1 MNKPSRFLLAAMTVL
16 PSSAVFACATCGCAL
31 SSDAAMGYSSTSGWL
46 VSLQYDYLNQNQLRT
61 GTRSISR
68 AQAAA
73 INDAGG
79 NQEVENGT
87 ATRFTTLGVS
97 YSPSADWNFR
107 LALPYLDRS
116 HSTYGKAGNP
126 LTPDLLSSASYGGL
140 GDARF
145 VTSFQGLLPTNN
157 LGVQLGIK
165 LPTGDYGGPNAAG
178 TGIVGRNP
186 KPFTSGP
193 NSLIPSPGNLV
204 DTSLQLGTGSTDL
217 IVGAYYYQAVSQ
229 DFDAFV
235 NGQFQAAV
243 SHKLDQAGAEFRPGN
258 LATVSFGTRYE
269 ANPDIVP
276 QLQVNITRKSHDQG
290 ALADTTGSAGTVVY
304 LSPGVTA
311 RVGDHETHAYAFLQL
326 PVYRNLQG
334 IQLAPRYAVSV
345 GLTHAF

>member
-1 MNKPSRFLLAAMTVL
+1 MKTRTRILFTALAVL

-31 SSDAAMGYSSTSGWL
+31 SSDAAMGYSASSGWM

-61 GTRSISR
+61 GTRSTSR
-68 AQAAA
+68 ARVAA

-87 ATRFTTLGVS
+87 ATRFTTLGVG
-97 YSPSADWNFR
+97 YAPTADWNFR
-107 LALPYLDRS
+107 LLLPYLERS
-116 HSTYGKAGNP
+116 HSSYGNAQNP
-126 LTPDLLSSASYGGL
+126 LTPGQLSSAAYSGL

-145 VTSFQGLLPTNN
+145 ITSFQGILPTHNFGLQ
-157 LGVQLGIK
+157 LGVK
-165 LPTGDYGGPNAAG
+165 LPTGNYGGPGADG
-178 TGIVGRNP
+178 SSVLGRNP

-193 NSLIPSPGNLV
+193 NALAPSPGNLV

-229 DFDAFV
+229 DFDVFI

-243 SHKLDQAGAEFRPGN
+243 SHKLNQAGADFRPGN

-269 ANPDIVP
+269 ANPDLVP
-276 QLQVNITRKSHDQG
+276 QLQINITRKSHDQG
-290 ALADTTGSAGTVVY
+290 ALADAANSAGTAVY

-311 RVGDHETHAYAFLQL
+311 SLGHGTSAYAFLQL

-334 IQLAPRYAVSV
+334 VQLAPRYAASV
-345 GLTHAF
+345 GVMYAF

>member
-1 MNKPSRFLLAAMTVL
+1 MKTQTRILFAAMATL
-16 PSSAVFACATCGCAL
+16 PSSAVLACATCGCAL
-31 SSDAAMGYSSTSGWL
+31 SSDAAMGYSSMSGWM
-46 VSLQYDYLNQNQLRT
+46 VSLEYDYLNQNQLRT
-61 GTRSISR
+61 GTRSLSP

-73 INDAGG
+73 INNAGG
-79 NQEVENGT
+79 DQEVENGT
-87 ATRFTTLGVS
+87 ATRFTTLGVM
-97 YSPSADWNFR
+97 YAPNADWNFR
-107 LALPYLDRS
+107 FSLPYVDRS
-116 HSTYGKAGNP
+116 HSTYGSSPNP
-126 LTPDLLSSASYGGL
+126 LTPDLLSSASYAGL

-145 VTSFQGLLPTNN
+145 ITSFQGILPTNN

-165 LPTGDYGGPNAAG
+165 LPTGDYGGPNADG
-178 TGIVGRNP
+178 SGIVGHNP

-229 DFDAFV
+229 DFDVFV

-243 SHKLDQAGAEFRPGN
+243 SHKLDQTGADFRPGN

-276 QLQVNITRKSHDQG
+276 QLQVNITHKSHDQG
-290 ALADTTGSAGTVVY
+290 ALADVSGSAGTVVY
-304 LSPGVTA
+304 LSPGATFN
-311 RVGDHETHAYAFLQL
+311 VGHGTNVYAFLQL

-334 IQLAPRYAVSV
+334 IQLAPRYAASV

>member
-1 MNKPSRFLLAAMTVL
+1 MKKQTRIILAALAAL
-16 PSSAVFACATCGCAL
+16 PSSAALACATCGCAL
-31 SSDAAMGYSSTSGWL
+31 SSDAAMGYSSTTGWL

-61 GTRSISR
+61 GTKRTSLAR
-68 AQAAA
+68 VAA

-97 YSPSADWNFR
+97 YAPNTDWNFK
-107 LALPYLDRS
+107 LTLPYVDRS
-116 HSTYGKAGNP
+116 HSTYGTAQNP
-126 LTPDLLSSASYGGL
+126 LTPDLLSSASYSGL
-140 GDARF
+140 GDAKF
-145 VTSFQGLLPTNN
+145 IASFQGLLPTHN
-157 LGVQLGIK
+157 LGIQLGIK
-165 LPTGDYGGPNAAG
+165 LPTGNYGGPNADG
-178 TGIVGRNP
+178 SGIVGRHP
-186 KPFTSGP
+186 RPFTSGP
-193 NSLIPSPGNLV
+193 NSLNPSPGNLV

-217 IVGAYYYQAVSQ
+217 IIGAYYYQAVSQ
-229 DFDAFV
+229 NFDVFI

-243 SHKLDQAGAEFRPGN
+243 SHKLNQMGADFRPGN

-290 ALADTTGSAGTVVY
+290 ALADTSGSAGTVVY

-311 RVGDHETHAYAFLQL
+311 NVGHGTNVYAFLQL
-326 PVYRNLQG
+326 PIYRNLQG
-334 IQLAPRYAVSV
+334 IQLSPRYALSV